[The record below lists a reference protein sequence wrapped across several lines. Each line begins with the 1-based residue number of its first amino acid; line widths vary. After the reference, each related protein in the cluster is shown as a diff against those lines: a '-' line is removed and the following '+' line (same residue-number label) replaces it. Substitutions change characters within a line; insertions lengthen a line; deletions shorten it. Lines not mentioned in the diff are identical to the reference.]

1 MVAITGCGQPDLL
14 RYDHRATCL
23 GAFQDGIGPHFRGGY
38 RIPIQSE
45 SADMSLSWHQ
55 SSRSILL
62 KDSEGIIHLI
72 DETRSGEVAQV
83 NNLPPGR
90 DGGLAVSKAHN
101 LIALPVGIGGAASV
115 YLYSFPRQKPADPVA
130 TIRRLE
136 SPKWHPYAPLL
147 VGIYYP
153 ENHEHG
159 SNRISLFDVERADP
173 VMASTHELEY
183 SNIREVLG
191 WSGNGEIIAV
201 SQYSENGAIPYY
213 LYVEEGVLERSLFH
227 AAFHNCV
234 IDADW
239 APEEQTIAFSG
250 DNDMLDG
257 WDVFL
262 ETVAPAGSEERSLT
276 NVTNTPG
283 ADEFNVAW
291 SPDGSK
297 IAYTKASYDSARN
310 LRQELHLINLGD
322 YSSLPI
328 QLTDTLE
335 EFEANPLWIA
345 EDRIAYLSW
354 HPAQATWTLK
364 AQSIGG
370 AAGEVET
377 IFEVPRGWYYHPS
390 QKK

>member
-1 MVAITGCGQPDLL
+1 
-14 RYDHRATCL
+14 
-23 GAFQDGIGPHFRGGY
+23 
-38 RIPIQSE
+38 
-45 SADMSLSWHQ
+45 
-55 SSRSILL
+55 
-62 KDSEGIIHLI
+62 
-72 DETRSGEVAQV
+72 
-83 NNLPPGR
+83 
-90 DGGLAVSKAHN
+90 
-101 LIALPVGIGGAASV
+101 
-115 YLYSFPRQKPADPVA
+115 
-130 TIRRLE
+130 
-136 SPKWHPYAPLL
+136 
-147 VGIYYP
+147 
-153 ENHEHG
+153 
-159 SNRISLFDVERADP
+159 
-173 VMASTHELEY
+173 MASTHELEY